1 MSQGD
6 FFEGD
11 APLHGAKQTDD
22 SGENTGCGCGG
33 GKANPAPAVAPPRT
47 NSNGGCGCSSGASQ
61 PSAAAELADSACFGT
76 LVRDNCCRCE
86 GLACGNNCGCGRGR
100 VGREGG
106 REGGGGGR
114 QRRRRGEREGEQER
128 ERENG
133 SASFTSTISLD
144 LSSHHS
150 RSLRTVQGQLGRL
163 DQALLHRAPQREP
176 RLPRPCPGLAAP
188 SCRGAVCDP
197 GAHVLLLHAAAG
209 QL

>member
-106 REGGGGGR
+106 RAR
-114 QRRRRGEREGEQER
+114 ER
-128 ERENG
+128 EREWVRLFHKHDLTRPFLPSQSVATDGTRATG
-133 SASFTSTISLD
+133 SARPSAASQGTSAGAQTASALSRPGSSL
-144 LSSHHS
+144 LPG
-150 RSLRTVQGQLGRL
+150 RSM
-163 DQALLHRAPQREP
+163 
-176 RLPRPCPGLAAP
+176 
-188 SCRGAVCDP
+188 
-197 GAHVLLLHAAAG
+197 
-209 QL
+209 